1 MAINQFMRAT
11 LKALSYPELLDK
23 KNGYRLQRK
32 ILNAAHPH
40 MLRPFYMI
48 WDREICAEDHTIP
61 VRIFS
66 PEVSGVFPVLLFF
79 HGGGWVT
86 GNIDSYDKVCTDMAR
101 ITRHTVVSVDYQL
114 APEHR
119 FPAAPED
126 CYLVARELFL
136 HSDLLGITPSQITLI
151 GDSAGGNLAAV
162 VSQMARD
169 RGEFLPERQILLYPA
184 TNNDHTENSPF
195 ESVRTNGKG
204 YLLTSKRMVD
214 YMALYRSCDEDLN
227 NPYYAPI
234 LAKDFKNQPKTL
246 IITAEF
252 DPLRD
257 EGEAYGQRLAQAGN
271 SVEIHRIHDALHGF
285 MSLNPSFKHVKKT
298 YRYINAFLNA
308 PCDSFGEVI
317 AQTEEARGQLE
328 KESVQPENQTENKEV
343 NGLEP

>member
-32 ILNAAHPH
+32 MVNAAHPH
-40 MLRPFYMI
+40 VLRPFYKI
-48 WDREICAEDHTIP
+48 WDREVCAEDHSIP

-66 PEVSGVFPVLLFF
+66 PEMTGVFPVLLFF

-86 GNIDSYDKVCTDMAR
+86 GNIDSYDKVCTNMAK

-136 HSDLLGITPSQITLI
+136 HSDLFGINPNQITLI

-169 RGEFLPERQILLYPA
+169 RGEFLPSKQILLYPA

-214 YMALYRSCDEDLN
+214 YMALYRSCEEDLM

-234 LAKDFKNQPKTL
+234 LAEDLSNQPRTL

-257 EGEAYGQRLAQAGN
+257 EGEAYGRRLSDAGN
-271 SVEIHRIHDALHGF
+271 IVEIHRIHDALHGF

-298 YRYINAFLNA
+298 YRYINDFLTSR
-308 PCDSFGEVI
+308 PDSFGEVI
-317 AQTEEARGQLE
+317 SQTEEAMSKIE
-328 KESVQPENQTENKEV
+328 HNENKEV

>member
-23 KNGYRLQRK
+23 KNGYRLQRTVV
-32 ILNAAHPH
+32 NAAHPH
-40 MLRPFYMI
+40 LIRPFYKI
-48 WDREICAEDHTIP
+48 WDREVQAEDHTIP

-66 PEVSGVFPVLLFF
+66 PEVSGTFPVLLFF

-101 ITRHTVVSVDYQL
+101 ITRHTVISVDYQL

-126 CYLVARELFL
+126 CYLVAREVFL
-136 HSDLLGITPSQITLI
+136 HSDLFHITPDQITLI

-169 RGEFLPERQILLYPA
+169 RGEFLPSRQILLYPA

-214 YMALYRSCDEDLN
+214 YMSLYRSCDEDLQ

-234 LAKDFKNQPKTL
+234 LAKDFTNQPKTL
-246 IITAEF
+246 LITAEY

-257 EGEAYGQRLAQAGN
+257 EGEAYGQKLAEAGN
-271 SVEIHRIHDALHGF
+271 DVEIHRIRDALHGF
-285 MSLNPSFKHVKKT
+285 ISLSPNFKHVKKA
-298 YRYINAFLNA
+298 YSYINAFLSDKTEAAEKIIQETKVSKTMMQNNA
-308 PCDSFGEVI
+308 SGE
-317 AQTEEARGQLE
+317 EE
-328 KESVQPENQTENKEV
+328 
-343 NGLEP
+343 